1 MKSKSWLK
9 CINVQLMQGW
19 LKTLSV
25 DNISYALLLLAI
37 YLTTSASSS

>member
-25 DNISYALLLLAI
+25 DNISYALLLAI